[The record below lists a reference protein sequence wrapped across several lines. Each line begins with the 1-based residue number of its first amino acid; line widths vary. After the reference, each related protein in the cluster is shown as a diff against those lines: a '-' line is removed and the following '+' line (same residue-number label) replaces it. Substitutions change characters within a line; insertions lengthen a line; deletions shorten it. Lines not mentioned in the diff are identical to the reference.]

1 MKKVGLVGIPDALVH
16 LQTRGVG
23 GTLRAQG
30 EKGSCWMNL
39 KCIYGFQFFMELKI
53 QSSTAK
59 ITLWFQ
65 LQEPV
70 LLKNWTFSI
79 P

>member
-1 MKKVGLVGIPDALVH
+1 MKKVGLVRIPDALVH

-39 KCIYGFQFFMELKI
+39 KCIYGFHFMEYRPLPAKM
-53 QSSTAK
+53 SS
-59 ITLWFQ
+59 I
-65 LQEPV
+65 
-70 LLKNWTFSI
+70 I
-79 P
+79 PL